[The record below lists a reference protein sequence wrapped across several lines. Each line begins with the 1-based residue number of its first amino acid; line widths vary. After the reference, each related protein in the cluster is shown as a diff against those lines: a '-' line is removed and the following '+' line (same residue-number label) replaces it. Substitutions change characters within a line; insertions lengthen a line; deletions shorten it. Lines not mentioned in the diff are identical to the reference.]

1 MIPKLP
7 FSRKN
12 NQKKSHPSEQPSVN
26 STKPETKSKQ
36 SIITRI
42 GQLLPFWT
50 NNQNKSHQSEQPSV
64 NSTESEK
71 KNTILSWLMEFGPKS
86 LLIKTAIVTVSGAI
100 VTASGSVIVTLI
112 TNPDKVQLWL
122 TMLFPKPVSFSCEG
136 ITVQIPQNWQ
146 QHWQQLGC
154 QSVAIPDVPD
164 ATIIPKSFVSNESNS
179 PKILL
184 IVEELYENDI
194 TLQKFYQK
202 EKEQAQLFIDNK
214 KNTYF
219 RGNEK
224 FQFKG
229 NSAYELVYDADNIKR
244 KDIGFLYSK
253 KQYTIRY
260 EASTQDFDK
269 YEKEAKEIINSLELD
284 SVKEA
289 K

>member
-12 NQKKSHPSEQPSVN
+12 NQQKSHPSEQPSVN

-50 NNQNKSHQSEQPSV
+50 NNQNKSHPSEQPSV
-64 NSTESEK
+64 NSSKPEK
-71 KNTILSWLMEFGPKS
+71 KNTILSWLMEFGQKS
-86 LLIKTAIVTVSGAI
+86 LLIKTAILTASGAI
-100 VTASGSVIVTLI
+100 VTASGSVMVTFI

-122 TMLFPKPVSFSCEG
+122 TILFPKPVSFSCEG

-146 QHWQQLGC
+146 QLGC
-154 QSVAIPDVPD
+154 QSVAIPNVPD

-179 PKILL
+179 PKIRL
-184 IVEELYENDI
+184 IVEDLYDNDV

-202 EKEQAQLFIDNK
+202 RAMTAIDNK
-214 KNTYF
+214 NNTYF
-219 RGNEK
+219 IGNKK

-229 NSAYELVYDADNIKR
+229 NSANYELVYDADNIKR
-244 KDIGFLYSK
+244 RDIGFLYSK

-269 YEKEAKEIINSLELD
+269 YEKEAREIINSLELD

>member
-1 MIPKLP
+1 MIPKLRL
-7 FSRKN
+7 SRKN
-12 NQKKSHPSEQPSVN
+12 NQQKSHPSEQPSVN
-26 STKPETKSKQ
+26 STTPETKSKQ

-42 GQLLPFWT
+42 VQLLPFWT
-50 NNQNKSHQSEQPSV
+50 NNQKKSHQSEQPSV

-71 KNTILSWLMEFGPKS
+71 KTKQSILA
-86 LLIKTAIVTVSGAI
+86 LLLTLLL
-100 VTASGSVIVTLI
+100 GSVIPSII

-146 QHWQQLGC
+146 QLGC

-164 ATIIPKSFVSNESNS
+164 ATIIPRTFLSNESNS
-179 PKILL
+179 PKIRL
-184 IVEELYENDI
+184 IIEELYENDI

-202 EKEQAQLFIDNK
+202 EKQKAQSSINNK

-219 RGNEK
+219 TGNEE

-229 NSAYELVYDADNIKR
+229 NSAYELVYEADNIKR
-244 KDIGFLYSK
+244 RDIGFLYRK
-253 KQYTIRY
+253 KQYKIRY

-269 YEKEAKEIINSLELD
+269 YENEAKEIINSLELD

>member
-12 NQKKSHPSEQPSVN
+12 NQQKSHPSEQPSVN

-42 GQLLPFWT
+42 GQLLLFWT

-71 KNTILSWLMEFGPKS
+71 KNTILSWLMEFGQKS
-86 LLIKTAIVTVSGAI
+86 LLIAI
-100 VTASGSVIVTLI
+100 VTASSSVIVTLI

-122 TMLFPKPVSFSCEG
+122 TMLLPKPVSFSCEG

-146 QHWQQLGC
+146 QLGC
-154 QSVAIPDVPD
+154 QSVAIPNVPD

-179 PKILL
+179 PKIRL
-184 IVEELYENDI
+184 IVEELYDNDV

-229 NSAYELVYDADNIKR
+229 NSDNYELVYDADNIKR
-244 KDIGFLYSK
+244 RDIGFLYSK

>member
-26 STKPETKSKQ
+26 STTPETKSKQ
-36 SIITRI
+36 SII

-71 KNTILSWLMEFGPKS
+71 KPKQSILVLS
-86 LLIKTAIVTVSGAI
+86 LTLLL
-100 VTASGSVIVTLI
+100 GSVIPTI
-112 TNPDKVQLWL
+112 ISNPDKVQLWL
-122 TMLFPKPVSFSCEG
+122 TMLLPKPVSFSCEG

-146 QHWQQLGC
+146 QLGC
-154 QSVAIPDVPD
+154 QSVAIPNVPD

-179 PKILL
+179 PKIRL

-202 EKEQAQLFIDNK
+202 EKEQAKLFIDNK

-219 RGNEK
+219 TENGK

-229 NSAYELVYDADNIKR
+229 DSANYELVYDADNIKR
-244 KDIGFLYSK
+244 RDIGFLDRG

-269 YEKEAKEIINSLELD
+269 YEKEAREIINSLELD

>member
-1 MIPKLP
+1 MMPKLP

-12 NQKKSHPSEQPSVN
+12 NQKKSHQSEQPSVN
-26 STKPETKSKQ
+26 STTPETKSKQ

-42 GQLLPFWT
+42 GQLLSFWT
-50 NNQNKSHQSEQPSV
+50 NNQKKSHPSEQPSV

-71 KNTILSWLMEFGPKS
+71 KNTILSWLMEFGQKS
-86 LLIKTAIVTVSGAI
+86 LLIAI
-100 VTASGSVIVTLI
+100 VTASSSVIVTFI

-122 TMLFPKPVSFSCEG
+122 TILFPKPVSFSCEG

-146 QHWQQLGC
+146 QLGC
-154 QSVAIPDVPD
+154 QSVAIPNVPD

-179 PKILL
+179 PKIRL

-219 RGNEK
+219 RGNKK
-224 FQFKG
+224 FQFKV

-269 YEKEAKEIINSLELD
+269 YEKEAREIINSLELD

>member
-64 NSTESEK
+64 NSTKSEK
-71 KNTILSWLMEFGPKS
+71 KNTILSWLMEFGQKS
-86 LLIKTAIVTVSGAI
+86 LLIKTAILTASGAI
-100 VTASGSVIVTLI
+100 VTASGSVMVTLI

-154 QSVAIPDVPD
+154 QSVAIPNVPD

-202 EKEQAQLFIDNK
+202 RAMTAINNK
-214 KNTYF
+214 NNTYF
-219 RGNEK
+219 VGNKK

-229 NSAYELVYDADNIKR
+229 NSANYELVYDADNIKR
-244 KDIGFLYSK
+244 RDIGFLYSK

>member
-1 MIPKLP
+1 MIPKLRL
-7 FSRKN
+7 SRKN
-12 NQKKSHPSEQPSVN
+12 NQQKSHPSEQPSVN
-26 STKPETKSKQ
+26 STTPETKSKQ

-42 GQLLPFWT
+42 VQLLPFWT
-50 NNQNKSHQSEQPSV
+50 NNQKKSHQSEQPSV

-71 KNTILSWLMEFGPKS
+71 KTKQSILA
-86 LLIKTAIVTVSGAI
+86 LLLTLLL
-100 VTASGSVIVTLI
+100 GSVIPSII

-146 QHWQQLGC
+146 QLGC

-164 ATIIPKSFVSNESNS
+164 ATIIPRTFLSNESNS
-179 PKILL
+179 PKIRL

-202 EKEQAQLFIDNK
+202 EKEQAKLFIDNK

-244 KDIGFLYSK
+244 RDIGFLYSK

>member
-12 NQKKSHPSEQPSVN
+12 NQQKSHPSEQPSVN
-26 STKPETKSKQ
+26 STTPETKSKQ

-42 GQLLPFWT
+42 GQLLSFWT

-71 KNTILSWLMEFGPKS
+71 KNTILSWLMEFGQKS
-86 LLIKTAIVTVSGAI
+86 LLIAI
-100 VTASGSVIVTLI
+100 VTASSSVIVTLI

-122 TMLFPKPVSFSCEG
+122 TMLLPKPVSFSCEG

-154 QSVAIPDVPD
+154 QSVAIPNVPD

-179 PKILL
+179 PKIRL
-184 IVEELYENDI
+184 IVEELYDNDI

-202 EKEQAQLFIDNK
+202 EKEQAKLFIDNK

-229 NSAYELVYDADNIKR
+229 NSDNYELVYDADNIKR
-244 KDIGFLYSK
+244 RDIGFLYSK

-269 YEKEAKEIINSLELD
+269 YEKEAREIINSLELD

>member
-12 NQKKSHPSEQPSVN
+12 HQKKSHPSEQPSVN

-50 NNQNKSHQSEQPSV
+50 NNQNKSHPSEQPSV

-71 KNTILSWLMEFGPKS
+71 KNTIRSWLMKFGQKS
-86 LLIKTAIVTVSGAI
+86 LLIAIMTV
-100 VTASGSVIVTLI
+100 SGSVIVTFI

-154 QSVAIPDVPD
+154 QSVAIPNVPD

-179 PKILL
+179 PKIRL

-202 EKEQAQLFIDNK
+202 EKEQAKLFIDNK

>member
-71 KNTILSWLMEFGPKS
+71 KTKQSILA
-86 LLIKTAIVTVSGAI
+86 LLTLLL
-100 VTASGSVIVTLI
+100 GSVIPYII

-122 TMLFPKPVSFSCEG
+122 TMLFPKPLSFSCEG

-146 QHWQQLGC
+146 QLGC
-154 QSVAIPDVPD
+154 QSVAISDVPD

-202 EKEQAQLFIDNK
+202 EKEQAKLFIDNK

-219 RGNEK
+219 TENGK

-229 NSAYELVYDADNIKR
+229 DSANYELVYDADNIKR
-244 KDIGFLYSK
+244 RDIGFLDRG

-269 YEKEAKEIINSLELD
+269 YEKEAREIINSLELD

>member
-1 MIPKLP
+1 MPKLP

-12 NQKKSHPSEQPSVN
+12 NQKKSHQSEQPSVN
-26 STKPETKSKQ
+26 STTPETKSKQ

-42 GQLLPFWT
+42 GQLLSFWT
-50 NNQNKSHQSEQPSV
+50 NNQKKSHPSEQPSV

-71 KNTILSWLMEFGPKS
+71 KNTILSWLMEFGQKS
-86 LLIKTAIVTVSGAI
+86 LLIAI
-100 VTASGSVIVTLI
+100 VTASSSVIVTFI

-122 TMLFPKPVSFSCEG
+122 TILFPKPVSFSCEG

-146 QHWQQLGC
+146 QLGC
-154 QSVAIPDVPD
+154 QSVAIPNVPD

-179 PKILL
+179 PKIRL

-219 RGNEK
+219 RGNKK
-224 FQFKG
+224 FQFKV

-269 YEKEAKEIINSLELD
+269 YEKEAREIINSLELD

>member
-50 NNQNKSHQSEQPSV
+50 NNQTKSHQSEQPPE

-71 KNTILSWLMEFGPKS
+71 KPKQSILVLS
-86 LLIKTAIVTVSGAI
+86 LTLLL
-100 VTASGSVIVTLI
+100 GSVIPTI
-112 TNPDKVQLWL
+112 ISNPDKVQLWL
-122 TMLFPKPVSFSCEG
+122 TMLLPKPVSFSCEG

-146 QHWQQLGC
+146 QLGC
-154 QSVAIPDVPD
+154 QSVAIPNVPD

-179 PKILL
+179 PKIRL

-202 EKEQAQLFIDNK
+202 EKEQAKLFIDNK

-219 RGNEK
+219 TENGK

-229 NSAYELVYDADNIKR
+229 DSANYELVYDADNIKR
-244 KDIGFLYSK
+244 RDIGFLDRG

-269 YEKEAKEIINSLELD
+269 YEKEAREIINSLELD

>member
-50 NNQNKSHQSEQPSV
+50 NNQKKIHQSEQPSV

-71 KNTILSWLMEFGPKS
+71 KTKQSILA
-86 LLIKTAIVTVSGAI
+86 LLTLLL
-100 VTASGSVIVTLI
+100 GSVIPSII

-122 TMLFPKPVSFSCEG
+122 TMLLPKPVSFSCEG
-136 ITVQIPQNWQ
+136 ITVQISQNWQ

-179 PKILL
+179 PKIRL
-184 IVEELYENDI
+184 IVEELYDNDV
-194 TLQKFYQK
+194 TLKKFYQK

-214 KNTYF
+214 NNTYF
-219 RGNEK
+219 IGNKK

-229 NSAYELVYDADNIKR
+229 NSANYELVYDADNIKR
-244 KDIGFLYSK
+244 RDIGFLYSK

>member
-12 NQKKSHPSEQPSVN
+12 NQQKSHPSEQPSVN

-50 NNQNKSHQSEQPSV
+50 NNQNKSHLSEQPSV
-64 NSTESEK
+64 NSSKPEK
-71 KNTILSWLMEFGPKS
+71 KNTILSWLMEFGQKNLPIAV
-86 LLIKTAIVTVSGAI
+86 L
-100 VTASGSVIVTLI
+100 GSVMVTFI

-122 TMLFPKPVSFSCEG
+122 TMLLPKPVSFSCEG

-184 IVEELYENDI
+184 IIEDLDENDI

-202 EKEQAQLFIDNK
+202 KVMTAINNK
-214 KNTYF
+214 NNTYF
-219 RGNEK
+219 IGNKK

-229 NSAYELVYDADNIKR
+229 DSANYELVYDADNIKR
-244 KDIGFLYSK
+244 RDIGFLYSK

>member
-12 NQKKSHPSEQPSVN
+12 NQQKSHPSEQPSVN

-42 GQLLPFWT
+42 GQLLLFWT

-71 KNTILSWLMEFGPKS
+71 KNTILSWLMEFGQKS
-86 LLIKTAIVTVSGAI
+86 LLIAI
-100 VTASGSVIVTLI
+100 VTASGSVIVTFI

-122 TMLFPKPVSFSCEG
+122 TILFPKPVSFSCEG

-146 QHWQQLGC
+146 QLGC
-154 QSVAIPDVPD
+154 QSVAIPNVPD

-179 PKILL
+179 PKIRL
-184 IVEELYENDI
+184 IVEELYDNDV

-202 EKEQAQLFIDNK
+202 RAMTAIDNK
-214 KNTYF
+214 NNTYF
-219 RGNEK
+219 IGNKK

-229 NSAYELVYDADNIKR
+229 NSANYELVYDADNIKR
-244 KDIGFLYSK
+244 RDIGFLYSK

>member
-36 SIITRI
+36 LIITRI

-50 NNQNKSHQSEQPSV
+50 NNQKKIHQSEQPSV

-71 KNTILSWLMEFGPKS
+71 KTKQSILA
-86 LLIKTAIVTVSGAI
+86 LLTLLL
-100 VTASGSVIVTLI
+100 GSVIPYII

-122 TMLFPKPVSFSCEG
+122 TMLLPKPVSFSCEG
-136 ITVQIPQNWQ
+136 ITVQISQNWQ

-179 PKILL
+179 PKIRL
-184 IVEELYENDI
+184 IVEELYDNDV

-229 NSAYELVYDADNIKR
+229 NSANYELVYNADNIKR
-244 KDIGFLYSK
+244 RDIGFLYSK

>member
-12 NQKKSHPSEQPSVN
+12 NQQKSHPSEQPSVN

-50 NNQNKSHQSEQPSV
+50 NNQNKSHPSEQPSV

-71 KNTILSWLMEFGPKS
+71 KNTILSWLMEFGQKS
-86 LLIKTAIVTVSGAI
+86 LLIAI
-100 VTASGSVIVTLI
+100 VTASSSVIVTLI

-122 TMLFPKPVSFSCEG
+122 TMLLPKPVSFSCEG

-154 QSVAIPDVPD
+154 QSVAIPNVPD

-202 EKEQAQLFIDNK
+202 EKEQAKLFIDNK

-244 KDIGFLYSK
+244 KDIVF
-253 KQYTIRY
+253 YTVKNNIRFVMKPVPKTLI
-260 EASTQDFDK
+260 SMK
-269 YEKEAKEIINSLELD
+269 RKRKR
-284 SVKEA
+284 
-289 K
+289 

>member
-12 NQKKSHPSEQPSVN
+12 NQQKSHPSEQPSVN

-50 NNQNKSHQSEQPSV
+50 NNQKKIHQSEQPSV

-71 KNTILSWLMEFGPKS
+71 KPKQSILVLS
-86 LLIKTAIVTVSGAI
+86 LTLLL
-100 VTASGSVIVTLI
+100 GSVIPTI
-112 TNPDKVQLWL
+112 ISNPDKVQLWL
-122 TMLFPKPVSFSCEG
+122 TMLLPKPVSFSCEG
-136 ITVQIPQNWQ
+136 ITVQISQNWQ

-179 PKILL
+179 PKIRL
-184 IVEELYENDI
+184 IVEELYDNDV

-229 NSAYELVYDADNIKR
+229 NSANYELVYDADNIKR
-244 KDIGFLYSK
+244 RDIGFLYSK

>member
-12 NQKKSHPSEQPSVN
+12 NQKKSHQSEQTSVN

-50 NNQNKSHQSEQPSV
+50 NNQTKSHQSEQPSV

-71 KNTILSWLMEFGPKS
+71 KPKQSILA
-86 LLIKTAIVTVSGAI
+86 LLTLLL
-100 VTASGSVIVTLI
+100 GSVIPYI
-112 TNPDKVQLWL
+112 INNPDKVQLWL
-122 TMLFPKPVSFSCEG
+122 TMLLPKPVSFSCEG

-146 QHWQQLGC
+146 QLGC
-154 QSVAIPDVPD
+154 QSVAIPNVPD

-179 PKILL
+179 PKIRL

-202 EKEQAQLFIDNK
+202 EKEQAKLFIDNK

-224 FQFKG
+224 SQFKG

-244 KDIGFLYSK
+244 RDIGFLYSK

-269 YEKEAKEIINSLELD
+269 YEKEAREIINSLELD

>member
-12 NQKKSHPSEQPSVN
+12 NQQKSHPSEQPSVN

-42 GQLLPFWT
+42 GQLLLFWT

-71 KNTILSWLMEFGPKS
+71 KNTILSWLMEFGQKS
-86 LLIKTAIVTVSGAI
+86 LLIAI
-100 VTASGSVIVTLI
+100 VTASSSVIVTLI

-122 TMLFPKPVSFSCEG
+122 TMLLPKPVSFSCEG

-154 QSVAIPDVPD
+154 QSVAIPNVPD

-229 NSAYELVYDADNIKR
+229 NSANYELVYDADNIKR
-244 KDIGFLYSK
+244 RDIGFLYSK

>member
-26 STKPETKSKQ
+26 STTPETKSKQ
-36 SIITRI
+36 SII

-50 NNQNKSHQSEQPSV
+50 NNQKKSHPSEQPSV
-64 NSTESEK
+64 NSSKPEK
-71 KNTILSWLMEFGPKS
+71 KNTILSWLMEFGQKS
-86 LLIKTAIVTVSGAI
+86 LLIKTAILTASGAI
-100 VTASGSVIVTLI
+100 VTASGSAIVTFI

-164 ATIIPKSFVSNESNS
+164 ATIIPKSFVSNEGNS

-184 IVEELYENDI
+184 IIEDLDENDI

-202 EKEQAQLFIDNK
+202 KVMTAINNK
-214 KNTYF
+214 NNTYF
-219 RGNEK
+219 IGNKK

-229 NSAYELVYDADNIKR
+229 NSANYELVYDADNIKR
-244 KDIGFLYSK
+244 RDIGFLYSK

>member
-1 MIPKLP
+1 MIPKLRL
-7 FSRKN
+7 SRKN

-26 STKPETKSKQ
+26 STTPETKSKQ
-36 SIITRI
+36 SII

-50 NNQNKSHQSEQPSV
+50 NNQKKSHPSEQPSV

-71 KNTILSWLMEFGPKS
+71 KTKQSILA
-86 LLIKTAIVTVSGAI
+86 LLLTLLL
-100 VTASGSVIVTLI
+100 GSVIPSII

-146 QHWQQLGC
+146 QLGC

-164 ATIIPKSFVSNESNS
+164 ATIIPRTFLSNESNS
-179 PKILL
+179 PKIRL
-184 IVEELYENDI
+184 IIEELYENDI

-202 EKEQAQLFIDNK
+202 EKQKAQSSINNK

-219 RGNEK
+219 TGNEE

-229 NSAYELVYDADNIKR
+229 NSAYELVYEADNIKR
-244 KDIGFLYSK
+244 RDIGFLYRK
-253 KQYTIRY
+253 KQYKIRY
-260 EASTQDFDK
+260 EASTQDFNK

>member
-12 NQKKSHPSEQPSVN
+12 NQQKSHPSEQPSVN

-50 NNQNKSHQSEQPSV
+50 NNQTKSHQSEQPSV
-64 NSTESEK
+64 NSSKPEK
-71 KNTILSWLMEFGPKS
+71 KNTILSWLMEFGQKS
-86 LLIKTAIVTVSGAI
+86 LLIAI
-100 VTASGSVIVTLI
+100 VTASSSVIVTLI

-122 TMLFPKPVSFSCEG
+122 TMLLPKPVSFSCEG

-202 EKEQAQLFIDNK
+202 RAMTAINNK
-214 KNTYF
+214 NNTYF
-219 RGNEK
+219 IGNKK

-229 NSAYELVYDADNIKR
+229 NSANYELVYDADNIKR
-244 KDIGFLYSK
+244 RDIGFLYSK

>member
-7 FSRKN
+7 LSRKN

-71 KNTILSWLMEFGPKS
+71 KNTIPSWLMKFGQKS
-86 LLIKTAIVTVSGAI
+86 LLIAF
-100 VTASGSVIVTLI
+100 VTASGSVIVTFI

-146 QHWQQLGC
+146 QLGC

-164 ATIIPKSFVSNESNS
+164 ATIIPRTFLSNESNS
-179 PKILL
+179 PKIRL
-184 IVEELYENDI
+184 IIEELYENDI

-202 EKEQAQLFIDNK
+202 EKQKAQSSINNK

-219 RGNEK
+219 TGNKE

-229 NSAYELVYDADNIKR
+229 NQANYELVYEADNIKR
-244 KDIGFLYSK
+244 RDIGFLYRK
-253 KQYTIRY
+253 KQYKIRY
-260 EASTQDFDK
+260 EASTQDFNK

>member
-1 MIPKLP
+1 MMPKLP

-12 NQKKSHPSEQPSVN
+12 HQKKSHPSEQPSVN
-26 STKPETKSKQ
+26 YTKPETKSKQ

-50 NNQNKSHQSEQPSV
+50 NNQKKSHPSEQPSV

-71 KNTILSWLMEFGPKS
+71 KNTILSWLMEFGQKS
-86 LLIKTAIVTVSGAI
+86 LLIKTAILTASGAI
-100 VTASGSVIVTLI
+100 VTASGSVMVTFI

-122 TMLFPKPVSFSCEG
+122 TILFPKPVSFSCEG

-146 QHWQQLGC
+146 QLGC
-154 QSVAIPDVPD
+154 QSVAIPNVPD

-179 PKILL
+179 PKIRL
-184 IVEELYENDI
+184 IVEELYDNDV
-194 TLQKFYQK
+194 TLKKFYQK
-202 EKEQAQLFIDNK
+202 RAMTAINNK
-214 KNTYF
+214 NNTYF
-219 RGNEK
+219 IGNKK

-229 NSAYELVYDADNIKR
+229 DSANYELVYDADNIKR
-244 KDIGFLYSK
+244 RDIGFLYSK
-253 KQYTIRY
+253 KQYTIHY

>member
-7 FSRKN
+7 LSRKN
-12 NQKKSHPSEQPSVN
+12 NQKKSHPSQQPSVN
-26 STKPETKSKQ
+26 STTPETKSKQ

-50 NNQNKSHQSEQPSV
+50 NNQTKSHQSEQPSI

-71 KNTILSWLMEFGPKS
+71 KNTIPSWLMKFGQKS
-86 LLIKTAIVTVSGAI
+86 LLIALAF
-100 VTASGSVIVTLI
+100 VTASGSVIVTFI

-146 QHWQQLGC
+146 QLGC

-164 ATIIPKSFVSNESNS
+164 ATIIPRTFLSNESNS
-179 PKILL
+179 PKIRL
-184 IVEELYENDI
+184 IIEELYENDI

-202 EKEQAQLFIDNK
+202 EKQKAQSSINNK

-219 RGNEK
+219 TGNKE

-229 NSAYELVYDADNIKR
+229 NQANYELVYEADNIKR
-244 KDIGFLYSK
+244 RDIGFLYRK
-253 KQYTIRY
+253 KQYKIRY
-260 EASTQDFDK
+260 EASTQDFNK
-269 YEKEAKEIINSLELD
+269 YEKEAKEIINSLKLD

>member
-7 FSRKN
+7 LSRKN
-12 NQKKSHPSEQPSVN
+12 NQKKSHPSQQPSVN
-26 STKPETKSKQ
+26 STTPETKSKQ

-50 NNQNKSHQSEQPSV
+50 NNQKKSHPSEQPSI

-71 KNTILSWLMEFGPKS
+71 KNTIPSWLMKFGQKS
-86 LLIKTAIVTVSGAI
+86 LLIALAF
-100 VTASGSVIVTLI
+100 VTASGSVIVTFI

-146 QHWQQLGC
+146 QLGC

-164 ATIIPKSFVSNESNS
+164 ATIIPRTFLSNESNS
-179 PKILL
+179 PKIRL
-184 IVEELYENDI
+184 IIEELYENDI

-202 EKEQAQLFIDNK
+202 EKQKAQSSINNK

-219 RGNEK
+219 TGNKE

-229 NSAYELVYDADNIKR
+229 NQANYELVYEADNIKR
-244 KDIGFLYSK
+244 RDIGFLYRK
-253 KQYTIRY
+253 KQYKIRY

>member
-71 KNTILSWLMEFGPKS
+71 KNTILSWLMEFGQKS
-86 LLIKTAIVTVSGAI
+86 LLIAI
-100 VTASGSVIVTLI
+100 VTASGSVIVTFI

-136 ITVQIPQNWQ
+136 ITVQIPQN
-146 QHWQQLGC
+146 WQQLGC

-202 EKEQAQLFIDNK
+202 EKQKAQSSINNK

-219 RGNEK
+219 TGNKE

-229 NSAYELVYDADNIKR
+229 NSANYELVYDADNIKR
-244 KDIGFLYSK
+244 RDIGFLYSK

>member
-7 FSRKN
+7 LSRKN
-12 NQKKSHPSEQPSVN
+12 NQKKSHPSQQPSVN
-26 STKPETKSKQ
+26 STTPETKSKQ

-50 NNQNKSHQSEQPSV
+50 NNQTKSHQSEQPSI

-71 KNTILSWLMEFGPKS
+71 KNTIPSWLMKFGQKS
-86 LLIKTAIVTVSGAI
+86 LLIAF
-100 VTASGSVIVTLI
+100 VTASGSVIVTFI

-136 ITVQIPQNWQ
+136 ITVQIPQN
-146 QHWQQLGC
+146 WQQLGC

-202 EKEQAQLFIDNK
+202 KVMTAINNK
-214 KNTYF
+214 NNTYF
-219 RGNEK
+219 IGNKK

-229 NSAYELVYDADNIKR
+229 NSANYELVYDADNIKR
-244 KDIGFLYSK
+244 RDIGFLYSK

>member
-1 MIPKLP
+1 MPKLP

-12 NQKKSHPSEQPSVN
+12 NQKKSHQSEQPSVN

-42 GQLLPFWT
+42 GQLLLFWT

-71 KNTILSWLMEFGPKS
+71 KNTILSWLMEFGQKS
-86 LLIKTAIVTVSGAI
+86 LLIAI
-100 VTASGSVIVTLI
+100 VTASSSVIVTFI

-122 TMLFPKPVSFSCEG
+122 TILFPKPVSFSCEG

-146 QHWQQLGC
+146 QLGC
-154 QSVAIPDVPD
+154 QSVAIPNVPD

-179 PKILL
+179 PKIRL

-202 EKEQAQLFIDNK
+202 EKEQAKLFIDNK

-244 KDIGFLYSK
+244 RDIGFLYSK

>member
-12 NQKKSHPSEQPSVN
+12 NQQKSHPSEQPSVN
-26 STKPETKSKQ
+26 STTPETKSKQ

-50 NNQNKSHQSEQPSV
+50 NNQKKIHQSEQPSV
-64 NSTESEK
+64 NSTKPEK
-71 KNTILSWLMEFGPKS
+71 KNTIRSWLMKFGQKS
-86 LLIKTAIVTVSGAI
+86 LPIAV
-100 VTASGSVIVTLI
+100 SGSVIVTLI

-146 QHWQQLGC
+146 QLGC

-179 PKILL
+179 PKIRL
-184 IVEELYENDI
+184 IVEELYDNDI

-202 EKEQAQLFIDNK
+202 EKEQAKLFIDNK

-229 NSAYELVYDADNIKR
+229 NSDNYELVYDADNIKR
-244 KDIGFLYSK
+244 RDIGFLYSK

-269 YEKEAKEIINSLELD
+269 YEKEAREIINSLELD

>member
-12 NQKKSHPSEQPSVN
+12 NQQKSHPSEQPSVN

-71 KNTILSWLMEFGPKS
+71 KTKQSILA
-86 LLIKTAIVTVSGAI
+86 LLTLLL
-100 VTASGSVIVTLI
+100 GSVIPYII

-122 TMLFPKPVSFSCEG
+122 TMLLPKPVSFSCEG

-154 QSVAIPDVPD
+154 QSVAIPNVPD

-179 PKILL
+179 PKIRL

-202 EKEQAQLFIDNK
+202 EKEQAKLFIDNK
-214 KNTYF
+214 K
-219 RGNEK
+219 
-224 FQFKG
+224 
-229 NSAYELVYDADNIKR
+229 
-244 KDIGFLYSK
+244 
-253 KQYTIRY
+253 
-260 EASTQDFDK
+260 K
-269 YEKEAKEIINSLELD
+269 YLFYREWQISI
-284 SVKEA
+284 
-289 K
+289 

>member
-42 GQLLPFWT
+42 GQLLLFWT

-71 KNTILSWLMEFGPKS
+71 KNTILSWLMEFGQKNLPIAV
-86 LLIKTAIVTVSGAI
+86 L
-100 VTASGSVIVTLI
+100 GSVMVTFI

-202 EKEQAQLFIDNK
+202 EKEQAKLFIDNK

-229 NSAYELVYDADNIKR
+229 NSANYELVYDADNIKR
-244 KDIGFLYSK
+244 RDIGFLYSK

-269 YEKEAKEIINSLELD
+269 YEKEAREIINSLELD

>member
-12 NQKKSHPSEQPSVN
+12 NQQKSHPSEQPSVN
-26 STKPETKSKQ
+26 STTPETKSKQ

-42 GQLLPFWT
+42 GQLLSFWT
-50 NNQNKSHQSEQPSV
+50 NNQKKSHQSEQPSV

-71 KNTILSWLMEFGPKS
+71 KTKQSILA
-86 LLIKTAIVTVSGAI
+86 LLLTLLL
-100 VTASGSVIVTLI
+100 GSVIPSII

-122 TMLFPKPVSFSCEG
+122 TMLFQKSVSFSCEG
-136 ITVQIPQNWQ
+136 ITVQIPQN
-146 QHWQQLGC
+146 WQQLGC

-164 ATIIPKSFVSNESNS
+164 ATIIPKSFVGNESNS
-179 PKILL
+179 PKIRL
-184 IVEELYENDI
+184 IVEELYDNDI

-202 EKEQAQLFIDNK
+202 EKEQAKLFIDNK

-229 NSAYELVYDADNIKR
+229 NSDNYELVYDADNIKR
-244 KDIGFLYSK
+244 RDIGFLYSK

-269 YEKEAKEIINSLELD
+269 YEKEAREIINSLELD

>member
-26 STKPETKSKQ
+26 STTPETKSKQ
-36 SIITRI
+36 SII

-50 NNQNKSHQSEQPSV
+50 NNQKKSHPSEQPSV
-64 NSTESEK
+64 NSSKPEK
-71 KNTILSWLMEFGPKS
+71 KNTILSWLMEFGQKS
-86 LLIKTAIVTVSGAI
+86 LLIKTAILTASGAI
-100 VTASGSVIVTLI
+100 VTASGSAIVTFI

-136 ITVQIPQNWQ
+136 ITVQIPQN
-146 QHWQQLGC
+146 WQQLGC

-202 EKEQAQLFIDNK
+202 KVMTAINNK
-214 KNTYF
+214 NNTYF
-219 RGNEK
+219 IGNKK

-229 NSAYELVYDADNIKR
+229 NSANYELVYDADNIKR
-244 KDIGFLYSK
+244 RDIGFLYSK

>member
-12 NQKKSHPSEQPSVN
+12 NQQKSHQSEQPSVN
-26 STKPETKSKQ
+26 STTPETKSKQ

-42 GQLLPFWT
+42 GQLLSFWT
-50 NNQNKSHQSEQPSV
+50 NNQKKSHQSEQPSV

-71 KNTILSWLMEFGPKS
+71 KTKQSILA
-86 LLIKTAIVTVSGAI
+86 LLLTLLL
-100 VTASGSVIVTLI
+100 GSVIPSII

-122 TMLFPKPVSFSCEG
+122 TMLLPKPVSFSCEG

-146 QHWQQLGC
+146 QLGC
-154 QSVAIPDVPD
+154 QSVAFADVPD

-179 PKILL
+179 PKIRL
-184 IVEELYENDI
+184 IVEELYENNM

-202 EKEQAQLFIDNK
+202 EAMTAINNK
-214 KNTYF
+214 NNNYF
-219 RGNEK
+219 RGNKE

-229 NSAYELVYDADNIKR
+229 HSANYELVYDADNIKR
-244 KDIGFLYSK
+244 RDIGFLYRK

-269 YEKEAKEIINSLELD
+269 YEKEAREIINSLELD